1 MKSVLKIIA
10 VAISFAAAS
19 CADANKTSPDGIR
32 TTVIDQA
39 VLDSA
44 TVLVVD
50 STDQRFAPITDANTM
65 LVYKDSLL
73 IVSHS
78 EQAYGEPIISLY
90 DRGNPLR
97 RLGNRRQTESH
108 QACLDGR
115 GAKEEGV
122 ANYIPRGSD
131 TDEMVACRIH
141 IAGDKLFVSDCYYT
155 GRYCT
160 IPLRQPLPPADELRL
175 SFSGV
180 EERGVAIAPF
190 RDGLLVENPQCFS
203 DDEAGIHNDVPR
215 LLHFRNGRCL
225 NPHEPVTY
233 QVADVNTGADIHYNE
248 SCERICFVSHRQ
260 PLVEFY
266 DDSLHL
272 VHSLTFQSDDLQK
285 IHIGKPQTTMHQR
298 HSRGETGRGISA
310 TFDQT
315 QRVVGAGSQ
324 LHAFLCSAANDK
336 HIYLVYCGKLFG
348 YDYHTFPSYI
358 LVLDWDGNLVDTYR
372 YDRWIQAISP
382 STSDEKG
389 AFYLTV
395 YADDDCNSARMK
407 LVKVIPQLS
416 EETDSLAYENK
427 DTVR

>member
-1 MKSVLKIIA
+1 MKNVLKIIA

-19 CADANKTSPDGIR
+19 CTDANKTSPDGIR

-50 STDQRFAPITDANTM
+50 STDQRFASLTDANMM

-78 EQAYGEPIISLY
+78 EQTYGQPIISLY

-97 RLGNRRQTESH
+97 RLG
-108 QACLDGR
+108 D
-115 GAKEEGV
+115 
-122 ANYIPRGSD
+122 YIPRGSD

-141 IAGDKLFVSDCYYT
+141 LAGDALFVSDCYYT
-155 GRYCT
+155 GRYCA
-160 IPLRQPLPPADELRL
+160 IPLKNLPPADELRL
-175 SFSGV
+175 SVSGV
-180 EERGVAIAPF
+180 EERGVAITPF

-203 DDEAGIHNDVPR
+203 DDEAGIVNDVPR

-225 NPHEPVTY
+225 NPHDPVTY

-266 DDSLHL
+266 NDSLHL

-324 LHAFLCSAANDK
+324 LHAFLCSAADDE

-348 YDYHTFPSYI
+348 HDYHTFPSYI
-358 LVLDWDGNLVDTYR
+358 LVLDWDGNLMATYR

-382 STSDEKG
+382 SVEAGT
-389 AFYLTV
+389 FYLTV

-407 LVKVIPQLS
+407 LVKVTPRL
-416 EETDSLAYENK
+416 EAETDSLMTDK
-427 DTVR
+427 TDSIRQ

>member
-50 STDQRFAPITDANTM
+50 STDQRFASLTDANMM

-97 RLGNRRQTESH
+97 RL
-108 QACLDGR
+108 
-115 GAKEEGV
+115 

-141 IAGDKLFVSDCYYT
+141 LAGDELFVSDCYYT
-155 GRYCT
+155 GRYCS
-160 IPLRQPLPPADELRL
+160 IPLKKLPPADELQL
-175 SFSGV
+175 SVSGV

-215 LLHFRNGRCL
+215 LLHFRNGQCL
-225 NPHEPVTY
+225 NPHEPVTF

-260 PLVEFY
+260 PLAEFY

-272 VHSLTFQSDDLQK
+272 VHSLTLQSDDLQK
-285 IHIGKPQTTMHQR
+285 IHIGKPQTTMHQSR
-298 HSRGETGRGISA
+298 HRGETGRGISA

-324 LHAFLCSAANDK
+324 LHAFLCSAADEE

-348 YDYHTFPSYI
+348 YDYHTYPSYI
-358 LVLDWDGNLVDTYR
+358 LVLDWNGNLTASYR

-382 STSDEKG
+382 SKRQGD
-389 AFYLTV
+389 FYLTV
-395 YADDDCNSARMK
+395 YADDDCNSARMRM
-407 LVKVIPQLS
+407 VKVTPRQ
-416 EETDSLAYENK
+416 EAETDSLMTDK
-427 DTVR
+427 RDSIIQ

>member
-1 MKSVLKIIA
+1 MKNVLKIIA
-10 VAISFAAAS
+10 VVISFAAAS

-50 STDQRFAPITDANTM
+50 STDQRFASLTDANMM

-97 RLGNRRQTESH
+97 RL
-108 QACLDGR
+108 
-115 GAKEEGV
+115 V
-122 ANYIPRGSD
+122 NYIPRGSD

-141 IAGDKLFVSDCYYT
+141 LAGDELFVSDCYYT
-155 GRYCT
+155 GRYCS
-160 IPLRQPLPPADELRL
+160 IPLKKLPPADELQL
-175 SFSGV
+175 SVSGV
-180 EERGVAIAPF
+180 EERGVAITPF
-190 RDGLLVENPQCFS
+190 RDGLLVENPQCYS

-225 NPHEPVTY
+225 NPHEPVTF

-272 VHSLTFQSDDLQK
+272 VHSLTLQSDDLQK
-285 IHIGKPQTTMHQR
+285 IHIGKPQTTMHQSR
-298 HSRGETGRGISA
+298 HRGETGRGISA

-348 YDYHTFPSYI
+348 YDYHTYPSYI
-358 LVLDWDGNLVDTYR
+358 LVLDWDGNLVDSYR

-382 STSDEKG
+382 SKRQGD
-389 AFYLTV
+389 FYLTV
-395 YADDDCNSARMK
+395 YADDDCNSARMRM
-407 LVKVIPQLS
+407 VKVTPRQ
-416 EETDSLAYENK
+416 EVETDSLMTDK
-427 DTVR
+427 RDSIIQ